1 MAYHVEVT
9 ARALRDLAMIYRR
22 IEAGA
27 SAQAARWF
35 DGLEAAIF
43 SLEEHPTRA
52 PVTPENSTLR
62 HLLYGQKPYVYRII
76 YKIERGISTVRVV
89 HIRPPGRDR
98 MKKSQ
103 EG

>member
-1 MAYHVEVT
+1 MAYRVEVT

-35 DGLEAAIF
+35 NGLEDAIF

-52 PVTPENSTLR
+52 PFTPENSTLR
-62 HLLYGQKPYVYRII
+62 HLLYGKKPSLYRII
-76 YKIERGISTVRVV
+76 YKVEQDSSTVRVV
-89 HIRPPGRDR
+89 HIRPPGRDA
-98 MKKSQ
+98 MKPQ
-103 EG
+103 R

>member
-1 MAYHVEVT
+1 MAYRVEVT

-35 DGLEAAIF
+35 NGLEDAIV

-52 PVTPENSTLR
+52 PITAEKSALR
-62 HLLYGQKPYVYRII
+62 HLLYGKKPYVYRII
-76 YKIERGISTVRVV
+76 YKIEHDISTVRVV
-89 HIRPPGRDR
+89 HIRPPGRDS
-98 MKKSQ
+98 MKQ
-103 EG
+103 PH

>member
-1 MAYHVEVT
+1 MAYRVEVT

-35 DGLEAAIF
+35 DGLEDAIF

-52 PVTPENSTLR
+52 PVTAENSALR
-62 HLLYGQKPYVYRII
+62 HLLYGKKPYVYRII
-76 YKIERGISTVRVV
+76 YKIEQDISTVRVV
-89 HIRPPGRDR
+89 HIRPPGRDS
-98 MKKSQ
+98 MKQ
-103 EG
+103 QR